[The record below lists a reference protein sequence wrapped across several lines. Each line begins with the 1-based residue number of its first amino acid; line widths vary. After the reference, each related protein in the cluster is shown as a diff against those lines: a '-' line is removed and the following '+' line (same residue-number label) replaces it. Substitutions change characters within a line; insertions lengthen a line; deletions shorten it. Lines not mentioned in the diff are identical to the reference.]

1 MSSEGSDGMAGVP
14 GIDGVVGDG
23 ALGALGSEGCA
34 ASSEPARS
42 PARLPFTVLL
52 AADVVC

>member
-1 MSSEGSDGMAGVP
+1 MAGVP

-23 ALGALGSEGCA
+23 AFGAWGSEGCA

-42 PARLPFTVLL
+42 PARFPLTVLL
-52 AADVVC
+52 AAEVVC